1 MYGEN
6 IAYGQTSVEEVFNDW
21 VSSSGHYENL
31 MNPNFRTFGA
41 AVYITDSGYG
51 YYWIQEFGY

>member
-6 IAYGQTSVEEVFNDW
+6 IAYGQTSAWEVFEAWKN
-21 VSSSGHYENL
+21 SPGHLGNMLDPDYK
-31 MNPNFRTFGA
+31 TFGA

-51 YYWIQEFGY
+51 YYWIQEFGF